1 MFSKLL
7 RSAGQ
12 AVPGARVRIVDPVTL
27 ADLPEGQTGEVLIE
41 SPGNM
46 IGYWRNPEATAAAF
60 PEGRNANGGWFRSGD
75 GGYMVDGYVY
85 INDRIKDMIISGGE
99 NIYPA
104 EIENTLMKH
113 PAVADGAVIGVPDE
127 KWGESVKACV
137 ILRPG
142 ATATDREIID
152 WMRERLA
159 HYKCPK
165 SIDFVDALPR
175 NPSGK
180 LLKRIL
186 RAPYWEGK
194 ARGVN

>member
-1 MFSKLL
+1 VTVQTTW
-7 RSAGQ
+7 R
-12 AVPGARVRIVDPVTL
+12 PG
-27 ADLPEGQTGEVLIE
+27 
-41 SPGNM
+41 
-46 IGYWRNPEATAAAF
+46 F

-113 PAVADGAVIGVPDE
+113 PAVADGAVIGVPDD

-142 ATATDREIID
+142 GTATDRDIID

-165 SIDFVDALPR
+165 SIDFVDTLPR

-186 RAPYWEGK
+186 RTPYWEGRT
-194 ARGVN
+194 RGVN

>member
-1 MFSKLL
+1 
-7 RSAGQ
+7 
-12 AVPGARVRIVDPVTL
+12 
-27 ADLPEGQTGEVLIE
+27 
-41 SPGNM
+41 
-46 IGYWRNPEATAAAF
+46 
-60 PEGRNANGGWFRSGD
+60 
-75 GGYMVDGYVY
+75 
-85 INDRIKDMIISGGE
+85 MIISGGE

-104 EIENTLMKH
+104 EVEQIIFELEGVTG
-113 PAVADGAVIGVPDE
+113 VALIGVPDD

-142 ATATDREIID
+142 EVATPTTERAIID

-186 RAPYWEGK
+186 RAPYWDGTT
-194 ARGVN
+194 RGVN

>member
-1 MFSKLL
+1 MPLERL
-7 RSAGQ
+7 RAGQ
-12 AVPGARVRIVDPVTL
+12 HR
-27 ADLPEGQTGEVLIE
+27 
-41 SPGNM
+41 
-46 IGYWRNPEATAAAF
+46 
-60 PEGRNANGGWFRSGD
+60 GRQAQRGRL
-75 GGYMVDGYVY
+75 
-85 INDRIKDMIISGGE
+85 IISGGE

-113 PAVADGAVIGVPDE
+113 PAVADGAVISVPDD

-142 ATATDREIID
+142 ATATDRDIID

-165 SIDFVDALPR
+165 SVDFVDVLPR

-186 RAPYWEGK
+186 REPYWQGK
-194 ARGVN
+194 ARGVH

>member
-1 MFSKLL
+1 
-7 RSAGQ
+7 
-12 AVPGARVRIVDPVTL
+12 
-27 ADLPEGQTGEVLIE
+27 
-41 SPGNM
+41 
-46 IGYWRNPEATAAAF
+46 
-60 PEGRNANGGWFRSGD
+60 
-75 GGYMVDGYVY
+75 MVDGYVY

-142 ATATDREIID
+142 ATATGREIID

-165 SIDFVDALPR
+165 SIDFVDTLPR

-186 RAPYWEGK
+186 RAPYWDGK
-194 ARGVN
+194 TRGVN